1 MTWIV
6 KGTLQANFRICMVSS
21 EHNVNVY
28 GYFLSYPTDRSEV
41 IETNQKKKNIEQHF
55 SLKTKFL
62 TGLKRSLYFSTEIL
76 FLSEVGMETKFL
88 EMER

>member
-1 MTWIV
+1 
-6 KGTLQANFRICMVSS
+6 MVSS

-28 GYFLSYPTDRSEV
+28 GYFPYYPTDRSEV
-41 IETNQKKKNIEQHF
+41 IETNQKKKNIEQYF

-76 FLSEVGMETKFL
+76 FLSEVGMEKKFL

>member
-1 MTWIV
+1 
-6 KGTLQANFRICMVSS
+6 MVSS

-28 GYFLSYPTDRSEV
+28 GYFWSYPTDRSEV
-41 IETNQKKKNIEQHF
+41 IETNQKKKNIEQYF

>member
-1 MTWIV
+1 
-6 KGTLQANFRICMVSS
+6 MVSS
-21 EHNVNVY
+21 EHSVNVY
-28 GYFLSYPTDRSEV
+28 GYFPSYPTDRSEV

>member
-1 MTWIV
+1 
-6 KGTLQANFRICMVSS
+6 MVSS
-21 EHNVNVY
+21 EQKVNVY
-28 GYFLSYPTDRSEV
+28 GYFPSCPTDRSEV
-41 IETNQKKKNIEQHF
+41 IETNQKMKNIEQHF

>member
-1 MTWIV
+1 
-6 KGTLQANFRICMVSS
+6 MVSS
-21 EHNVNVY
+21 ENNINVY
-28 GYFLSYPTDRSEV
+28 GYFPSYPTDRSEV
-41 IETNQKKKNIEQHF
+41 IETNQKMKNIEQHF

>member
-1 MTWIV
+1 MFMDTFHPTQPTGQ
-6 KGTLQANFRICMVSS
+6 KSS
-21 EHNVNVY
+21 KQ
-28 GYFLSYPTDRSEV
+28 TKR
-41 IETNQKKKNIEQHF
+41 KKNIEQHF

-76 FLSEVGMETKFL
+76 FLSEVEMETKFL

>member
-1 MTWIV
+1 
-6 KGTLQANFRICMVSS
+6 MVSS

-28 GYFLSYPTDRSEV
+28 GYFSSYPTDRLEV

>member
-1 MTWIV
+1 
-6 KGTLQANFRICMVSS
+6 MVSS

-28 GYFLSYPTDRSEV
+28 GYFPSYPTDLSEV

>member
-1 MTWIV
+1 
-6 KGTLQANFRICMVSS
+6 MVSS
-21 EHNVNVY
+21 EHNVNAY
-28 GYFLSYPTDRSEV
+28 GYFPSYPTDRSEI

>member
-1 MTWIV
+1 
-6 KGTLQANFRICMVSS
+6 MVSS

-28 GYFLSYPTDRSEV
+28 GYFPSYPTDGSEV

-76 FLSEVGMETKFL
+76 FLSEVGRETKFL